1 MDLGHRDARVIVT
14 GGGANIGRGIALGL
28 AAEGARV
35 LVADID
41 GPQAEAVAAEARR
54 AGAAD
59 AQFAAADLTAP
70 DAAAGVAGRAVS
82 AWGGVDVLVNN
93 AGWSKPG
100 FFADQTDRRLWQ
112 RTVEVNLYTAIAC
125 TQAVLGPMREAG
137 GGAVVFISSDSAF
150 GAIRQGIYGSTKAG
164 LISLARTV
172 AREHG
177 RHGIRSNVV
186 APGLVVPDDD
196 APAGSHSGRPGRDL
210 HAGTGRLRAQPAAAA
225 PDDHGR
231 RHRQR
236 GRVDLLAAGGT
247 AGDRPG
253 RRRRRRLDDA
263 PEART
268 SVRSD

>member
-14 GGGANIGRGIALGL
+14 GGAANIGRGIVLGF

-59 AQFAAADLTAP
+59 AQAAAADLTQP
-70 DAAAGVAGRAVS
+70 DAAAAVAGQALS

-93 AGWSKPG
+93 AGWSQPG
-100 FFADQTDRRLWQ
+100 FFADQTDRALWQ
-112 RTVEVNLYTAIAC
+112 RTIEVNLFTAIAC
-125 TQAVLGPMREAG
+125 TQAVLGPMRAGG

-172 AREHG
+172 ARENG

-186 APGLVVPDDD
+186 APGLVLPDED
-196 APAGSHSGRPGRDL
+196 AEPGPHSVWAAGRDAIFTPEQ
-210 HAGTGRLRAQPAAAA
+210 AGYVLRQQPLRRMTTAADVAAAVLWVSS
-225 PDDHGR
+225 P
-231 RHRQR
+231 
-236 GRVDLLAAGGT
+236 LAARQVTGQVIAVGGGS
-247 AGDRPG
+247 AMP
-253 RRRRRRLDDA
+253 
-263 PEART
+263 
-268 SVRSD
+268 